1 MKDLTDSKNQ
11 ILITP
16 EYQNPNEEV
25 MIVSCRL
32 LGKHD
37 QYLNIVVAVPAREQ
51 LSRETVTCFDMPEI
65 KVYKEL
71 RRNEHCKIAQLISR
85 LLKQYSL
92 TCIEFHDL
100 GSTISY
106 LVG

>member
-1 MKDLTDSKNQ
+1 MKGLTDSRNL
-11 ILITP
+11 ILALP
-16 EYQNPNEEV
+16 EYQNPDGELT
-25 MIVSCRL
+25 IVSCRL
-32 LGKHD
+32 VGKHE

-51 LSRETVTCFDMPEI
+51 TSRETVTCLDMPEI

-71 RRNEHCKIAQLISR
+71 QRKEHCKIAQLVSR